1 MEIKNQ
7 DIIPVANF
15 LGSLKLPAKV
25 ARGVAKFQKSLAEIA
40 KDLSESEK
48 DLVKQFGGSVDDQ
61 GRITWPV
68 DLPTAQV
75 DYQQAHKD
83 LFDETAEIQSRYKEE
98 FSVIKD
104 YFASFDQDIDPQNLH
119 GFDAF
124 MDAFEPIE
132 ETKEAKK

>member
-40 KDLSESEK
+40 KDLYESEK

-68 DLPTAQV
+68 DLTTAQV
-75 DYQQAHKD
+75 DYQKANKD
-83 LFDETAEIQSRYKEE
+83 LFEETAEIQTSYKEE

-104 YFASFDQDIDPQNLH
+104 
-119 GFDAF
+119 
-124 MDAFEPIE
+124 
-132 ETKEAKK
+132 